1 MAIIQFTKNQPIE
14 GETIGLY
21 PDMFVT
27 DKKKRTDNYVKT
39 IMDYFYDEAIRQFV
53 TNTDLFA
60 HNYQFVKGKL
70 RPQDFYE
77 NNTVTEFT
85 LELLEDAKL
94 PDHVQQYSIFN
105 QPLNT
110 MCGEASTRPDNSR
123 VKAFDDDSQSEELQ
137 YKTDMLYQYIIGIVQ
152 QKIVEKAAQQGVDIT
167 TEEGQQMVSKMSEE
181 ELQDKLTSYTSQA
194 EKWGNRMLENL
205 KMQFNSKEEFE
216 MGFRDLLI
224 AGREYYHIYEDR
236 SKFGFKFESVNP
248 RNVWKKKSPN
258 KKYTRD
264 AYASGII
271 DIMEIS
277 EIIEKFSI
285 TKKEID
291 HLRDK
296 CNENYLLKGKPS
308 TLFNGKV
315 GIDSIAYNPYYEGK
329 REELINNEPKL
340 FSNPLE
346 LNIDKLSSTGM
357 VGQSF
362 VVLRSYWLDKKKVG
376 KLTYIDEEGEEQ
388 ITLVDEN
395 YTSGAHPNQ
404 VELEWGWENQWWTG
418 YKIGPDIYYTEPLQI
433 LDYCPIIG
441 VDFEN
446 RNSDIKSL
454 IDLLKPYQ
462 ILFNIMMNQVFEI
475 AQKDLG
481 MQYLMNWRKIPGA
494 KDGELEDA
502 LDNMIFTAKE
512 LGITF
517 EDDSPENMK
526 APTANQSQTRPLDLS
541 RVNEMQGRLNMCLQI
556 QQFANGLVGINNER
570 LGGIAATQ
578 TASGTQA
585 ALAASYSQ
593 TQNWFVQHEYIQNQ
607 VYQALLD
614 AAQYVESNKPT
625 STISFVSGTGEH
637 AFIQINGSELKLP
650 DLRVFVT
657 SREKDQQIFNEM
669 KQFLQPFLQ
678 NGGSLYDAASFLIND
693 SVRDMQDTLKKDK
706 IRRQQLEDQAQQN
719 QQAQLQS
726 QQQIAQMQLE
736 AQQKRDEAERQLKI
750 YLQQL
755 ENDSRER
762 IAAIN
767 TYARQDNNA
776 DNDGNGI
783 PDVLELV
790 RDQREQIALNQN
802 YQATQMKLSNEAQKN
817 QQKVSNDAKRL
828 ELDQKKADQDYEL
841 KNKELDVKKKQIDAQ
856 VKIAATNRNS
866 FDK

>member
-1 MAIIQFTKNQPIE
+1 MAIIQYTKNQPVE
-14 GETIGLY
+14 GQTIGLY

-27 DKKKRTDNYVKT
+27 DKKKVTDDYVKT
-39 IMDYFYDEAIRQFV
+39 TMDYFYDEAVRQFV
-53 TNTDLFA
+53 TNTDVFA

-77 NNTVTEFT
+77 NDSVTEFT
-85 LELLEDAKL
+85 LDLLEDAKL

-123 VKAFDDDSQSEELQ
+123 VKAFDDDSQAEELQ
-137 YKTDMLYQYIIGIVQ
+137 YKTDLLNQYIIQTVQ
-152 QKIVEKAAQQGVDIT
+152 QKIVQKAQQQGVDIN
-167 TEEGQQMVSKMSEE
+167 TEEGQQMIQKMSEE
-181 ELQDKLTSYTSQA
+181 ELADKLTSYTSQA
-194 EKWGNRMLENL
+194 EKWGNRMLENV
-205 KMQFNSKEEFE
+205 KMQFNTKEEFE

-248 RNVWKKKSPN
+248 RNIWKKMSPN

-264 AYASGII
+264 AYAAGII

-277 EIIEKFSI
+277 EIIEKFPL

-291 HLRDK
+291 HLRDIT
-296 CNENYLLKGKPS
+296 NQNYLLKGHKS
-308 TLFNGKV
+308 NLFNDKT
-315 GIDSIAYNPYYEGK
+315 GIDSIDYTPYFPGK
-329 REELINNEPKL
+329 REELINNEPRL
-340 FSNPLE
+340 FSDPLE
-346 LNIDKLSSTGM
+346 LNMERISSTGM

-362 VVLRSYWLDKKKVG
+362 VVLRSYWLSKKKVG

-404 VELEWGWENQWWTG
+404 VDLEWGWENQWWTG
-418 YKIGPDIYYTEPLQI
+418 YKIGCDIYYTEPLKI

-502 LDNMIFTAKE
+502 LDNLVFTAKE

-526 APTANQSQTRPLDLS
+526 APTANQSQTRVLDLS

-556 QQFANGLVGINNER
+556 QQFANSLVGMNNER

-578 TASGTQA
+578 TLGGTQA

-593 TQNWFVQHEYIQNQ
+593 TQNWFVQHEYLQNQ

-614 AAQYVESNKPT
+614 AAQFTESQKPT

-637 AFIQINGSELKLP
+637 AFIQVNGSDLKLP

-657 SREKDQQIFNEM
+657 SREKDQKIFNDM

-678 NGGSLYDAASFLIND
+678 NGGSMYDAAQFLIND
-693 SVRDMQDTLKKDK
+693 SVRDMQETLKKQK
-706 IRRQQLEDQAQQN
+706 LRKEQLEDQTQQN
-719 QQAQLQS
+719 QQAQIQS
-726 QQQIAQMQLE
+726 QQQIAQMQLQ
-736 AQQKRDEAERQLKI
+736 AQEKREEAERQLKI

-755 ENDSRER
+755 ENESREKV
-762 IAAIN
+762 AAIN
-767 TYARQDNNA
+767 TYSRQDNAA
-776 DNDGNGI
+776 DNNQNGT
-783 PDVLELV
+783 PDVLELLQ
-790 RDQREQIALNQN
+790 DQRESSALGQN
-802 YQATQMKLSNEAQKN
+802 YQMQQTKLANEAQKN
-817 QQKVSNDAKRL
+817 QQKSSTDAKRL
-828 ELDQKKADQDYEL
+828 ELDNKKVNQDYEL
-841 KNKELDVKKKQIDAQ
+841 KKEELAVKQKQIDAQ
-856 VKIAATNRNS
+856 IQIAKTNKNYK
-866 FDK
+866 DK